1 MSSPQ
6 TTLMYSFL
14 ALCILVI
21 SLYSMYLFGIS
32 HAIFF
37 IDTDLLIPFTQ
48 NIDLPYKA
56 WNLPSHFLVIPD
68 ACIYYLCSLV
78 TESPKEA
85 IVLYTIII
93 VLFIYLI
100 LVCTVERRPHEPT
113 LSLYL
118 LLWIMLLLLY
128 FSTTPFLARIFLPNG
143 LLGFMC
149 LYYIT
154 TYTIY
159 TILYTKDPSCTKL
172 VLFCTSLLLAFTT
185 PFLAF
190 VLIGIPSLLLSFM
203 QRRFTY
209 PSERYFQFDLII
221 TISITIGFLLQF
233 YIFPSKQT
241 FALSTIQD
249 AFSALVTHVHS
260 LLLCFSALGLCYTF
274 VYSFSNKQGST
285 LLTMRIASLGIILG
299 IIASTLGIIDA
310 TLYLLFVLLFTLIYA
325 LPHCIIALTSLL
337 TMSKKY
343 SINIVFC
350 LSTLLSISL
359 LYYTYNT
366 PQEVIPSQ
374 ELIMYL
380 DSSLPQNSP
389 HYVFVPQNIATE
401 LTLFSKR
408 EIIAIPYDIHTLEY
422 ASFTPNDETQ
432 YHYSALIIEKHSEE
446 TLLIQQ
452 LLSLIGEPTH
462 KEIVGN
468 YIVMEYKD
476 GFTMPNAGKLA
487 TYTTPLG
494 NIIRNSLDKAILI
507 PQPDTFTVDGI
518 PIKEIRLLRDE
529 SKSFI
534 ALVFDKDTPLP
545 TDTDYT
551 VYTLSPSS
559 SALRKLASGIRRE
572 LPFLSSLLPL
582 EDKNTEYI
590 TNTKE
595 LYIVQNGDMVV
606 AINITDHVTDTL
618 TFLSIS
624 IQDSKP
630 AIVFQ
635 YPTEPITFTNE

>member
-1 MSSPQ
+1 M
-6 TTLMYSFL
+6 
-14 ALCILVI
+14 CI
-21 SLYSMYLFGIS
+21 SDS
-32 HAIFF
+32 
-37 IDTDLLIPFTQ
+37 
-48 NIDLPYKA
+48 
-56 WNLPSHFLVIPD
+56 
-68 ACIYYLCSLV
+68 
-78 TESPKEA
+78 
-85 IVLYTIII
+85 
-93 VLFIYLI
+93 
-100 LVCTVERRPHEPT
+100 
-113 LSLYL
+113 
-118 LLWIMLLLLY
+118 
-128 FSTTPFLARIFLPNG
+128 
-143 LLGFMC
+143 
-149 LYYIT
+149 
-154 TYTIY
+154 
-159 TILYTKDPSCTKL
+159 
-172 VLFCTSLLLAFTT
+172 
-185 PFLAF
+185 
-190 VLIGIPSLLLSFM
+190 
-203 QRRFTY
+203 
-209 PSERYFQFDLII
+209 
-221 TISITIGFLLQF
+221 
-233 YIFPSKQT
+233 
-241 FALSTIQD
+241 
-249 AFSALVTHVHS
+249 
-260 LLLCFSALGLCYTF
+260 
-274 VYSFSNKQGST
+274 
-285 LLTMRIASLGIILG
+285 
-299 IIASTLGIIDA
+299 
-310 TLYLLFVLLFTLIYA
+310 
-325 LPHCIIALTSLL
+325 
-337 TMSKKY
+337 
-343 SINIVFC
+343 
-350 LSTLLSISL
+350 
-359 LYYTYNT
+359 YYTYNT

-374 ELIMYL
+374 ELITYL

-408 EIIAIPYDIHTLEY
+408 EVIAIPYDIHTLEY

-432 YHYSALIIEKHSEE
+432 YHYSALIIEQHSEE

-452 LLSLIGEPTH
+452 LLSLIGEPTY

-507 PQPDTFTVDGI
+507 PQPETFTVDGI

-635 YPTEPITFTNE
+635 YPTEPIIFTNE